1 MNKLDLQ
8 IGTNVKNRE
17 LEFKVLMQTSCIRL
31 HSIIDTNY
39 VQFSD
44 MGIIKFDKPTKN
56 QEYGYEQF
64 LFANN
69 MYIQPPNHVH
79 SKFRIHSSI
88 GSVEVNTLKFGFF
101 DSIYQ
106 SNQLINID
114 VSPYMLLGIDSV
126 EVNMF
131 IFGSLNFSV
140 QPIGQNRCMTF
151 GNPFN

>member
-1 MNKLDLQ
+1 MTKQDLQ
-8 IGTNVKNRE
+8 IGTNVKNRDF
-17 LEFKVLMQTSCIRL
+17 EFKALMRTSCIRL
-31 HSIIDTNY
+31 HSIIGTNY

-69 MYIQPPNHVH
+69 MYIQPLNHVH

-140 QPIGQNRCMTF
+140 CQN
-151 GNPFN
+151 NQLAKIDV